1 MFVVLLEFSAN
12 KAQAGDYMAGHKD
25 WLQQGFDDGIFLLSG
40 NLQPNRGGSVLAHN
54 TSREAL
60 QERVNADPFVA
71 QNIVS
76 ATLLEI
82 APGKADERLAF
93 IDH

>member
-12 KAQAGDYMAGHKD
+12 KAQASDYMAGHKD

-40 NLQPNRGGSVLAHN
+40 SLQPNRGGSVLACN
-54 TSREAL
+54 ISREAL

-71 QNIVS
+71 QNIVN
-76 ATLLEI
+76 ATILEI
-82 APGKADERLAF
+82 TPGKADERLAF
-93 IDH
+93 ID